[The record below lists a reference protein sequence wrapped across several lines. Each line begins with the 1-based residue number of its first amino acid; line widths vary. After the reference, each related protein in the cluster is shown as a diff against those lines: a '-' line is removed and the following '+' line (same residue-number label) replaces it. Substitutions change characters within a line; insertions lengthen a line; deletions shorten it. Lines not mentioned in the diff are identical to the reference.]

1 VSGQTDTLAP
11 ELEHHPKYRLPTGEP
26 LRLDGMSRPRA
37 EALGALV
44 VWCQV
49 SAVARLRYA
58 GGSGRTAAE
67 RAKGREI
74 GHLLID
80 FADAAEAGLLD
91 RYVGA
96 KNGGAWG
103 RSDPPGP
110 TIGALWRSFDRLNTL
125 AHPWR
130 SVDTYPPRGVEE
142 PASAAYLRSLGL
154 DPEHALSHVTGDDV
168 RAALLAYGL
177 PERAHLAQLRSIGRA
192 RLDLARVVPGEH
204 RLTTEEDEARVCEM
218 VLAWGIGV

>member
-1 VSGQTDTLAP
+1 MSDGWPDLADVANP
-11 ELEHHPKYRLPTGEP
+11 PHYRLPSGEP
-26 LRLDGMSRPRA
+26 LRLDRMSRPRA

-44 VWCQV
+44 VWCQAAEV
-49 SAVARLRYA
+49 VRLRYA
-58 GGSGRTAAE
+58 GGAGRTAAA

-96 KNGGAWG
+96 QRRGAELGGAV
-103 RSDPPGP
+103 
-110 TIGALWRSFDRLNTL
+110 GALWRSFDRLNTL

-130 SVDTYPPRGVEE
+130 WESAAHRRSIEE
-142 PASAAYLRSLGL
+142 SAAAYLRSLGL

-192 RLDLARVVPGEH
+192 RLDLARVVPSEH
-204 RLTTEEDEARVCEM
+204 RIVTEEDEARICEM
-218 VLAWGIGV
+218 TLAWGLGV